1 MSKKREEEFE
11 EFWKLL
17 LGRKVDK
24 KKAKA
29 EYLKIDTNLSPR
41 ELASRFNYLYKNV
54 SKYSVTHDFLNDFEE
69 EETSLEDDTNPF

>member
-24 KKAKA
+24 KKAKV

-41 ELASRFNYLYKNV
+41 ELASRFI
-54 SKYSVTHDFLNDFEE
+54 
-69 EETSLEDDTNPF
+69 